1 MMILSVDSVERNMV
15 ANSKGNVVYRYE
27 DIVDMEG
34 VNAQFA
40 AKGESS
46 YSIWLYKG
54 GIYCHHKWER
64 VVYFRKRDGG
74 RFLPNDGLKNDV
86 LVSIETA
93 IRNDVP
99 LKDEGKDWQ
108 EASTRPIDTPNRGAK

>member
-1 MMILSVDSVERNMV
+1 M
-15 ANSKGNVVYRYE
+15 
-27 DIVDMEG
+27 
-34 VNAQFA
+34 
-40 AKGESS
+40 
-46 YSIWLYKG
+46 
-54 GIYCHHKWER
+54 
-64 VVYFRKRDGG
+64 YFRKRDGG

-99 LKDEGKDWQ
+99 LKDEGKDWA